1 MLTSFLER
9 IQSLIASSICT
20 KNMTLFAMVG
30 QLNESPVLPIQ
41 HFRMALRM
49 LSAPADLVERL
60 MKGSGL
66 GPKDL
71 ENPNLEMPASAIWP
85 ICDNVAEIFGEDW
98 FLKLPILWSTDTH
111 SELGMAMRFAPD
123 FGAGIDIATEFSHV
137 RWPVIRLSRSVDP
150 NNIVMTLKPAVLASP
165 QNWRLAMCIGGLAFQ
180 TVARAIL
187 SHGSE
192 LIRYQFEGP
201 APFYAEHLSALF
213 EDNASWGHARMS
225 IIVPKALCT
234 QVSPL
239 ANSTSFAALL
249 GALRKLATQQ
259 GHPRSNFAAQV
270 SQTLDGVTR
279 GRIDATEV
287 ARKIG
292 ISKRTLERRLLEEGA
307 SFRDLSNES
316 YKKRL
321 EHLLIDQRLTA
332 DAIAERMGYHD
343 ASSLLRAS
351 RRLYGISL
359 SQLRRKVRAE
369 PAKAGSFSVDSI
381 P

>member
-1 MLTSFLER
+1 
-9 IQSLIASSICT
+9 
-20 KNMTLFAMVG
+20 MVDHPD
-30 QLNESPVLPIQ
+30 ESPVLPIQ

-49 LSAPADLVERL
+49 LDASTDLVERL
-60 MKGSGL
+60 MKGTGL
-66 GPKDL
+66 EPKDL
-71 ENPNLEMPASAIWP
+71 ENPHLEMHVSTIWP
-85 ICDNVAEIFGEDW
+85 LCDNVAAIFGEDW
-98 FLKLPILWSTDTH
+98 FLRLPVLWSVDTH

-123 FGAGIDIATEFSHV
+123 FGTGIDIVGEFAHV
-137 RWPVIRLSRSVDP
+137 RWSVIRLLRSADP
-150 NNIVMTLKPAVLASP
+150 NNVIMTVKPIVQASP
-165 QNWRLAMCIGGLAFQ
+165 QNWRLAMCLTGLAFQ
-180 TVARAIL
+180 TTAKAIL

-192 LIRYQFEGP
+192 TIRYQFEGP
-201 APFYAEHLSALF
+201 PPFYADRLLDLF
-213 EDNASWGHARMS
+213 EDNVSWGHERVS
-225 IIVPKALCT
+225 IIIPKALCA

-249 GALRKLATQQ
+249 SALRKLATQQ
-259 GHPRSNFAAQV
+259 GQPNANIAARV

-287 ARKIG
+287 ARKLG
-292 ISKRTLERRLLEEGA
+292 ISKRTLERRLLEEGT
-307 SFRDLSNES
+307 SFRDLSNEA

-359 SQLRRKVRAE
+359 SQLRRDVRARRRR
-369 PAKAGSFSVDSI
+369 
-381 P
+381 